1 MSKFH
6 TILQRKVL
14 MPTKSSHTDVTEIR
28 DLKASLSKV
37 HTLWQRC
44 SSNTGQMRRIV
55 NFSDAPG
62 AETANKYLL
71 IHSYMEYFN
80 NGIKSQC
87 DLCIYRIFIT
97 VQQFRNAS
105 RLLAR
110 FCLLYSGL
118 QEEVTPAFLFKVR
131 LNYVSLHCSGMAVRS
146 QKLIEL
152 QDGESADLTA
162 QTCVELQGCGS
173 LMTSTVVPA
182 EIAAPVTQIPR
193 RK

>member
-1 MSKFH
+1 M
-6 TILQRKVL
+6 
-14 MPTKSSHTDVTEIR
+14 M
-28 DLKASLSKV
+28 
-37 HTLWQRC
+37 
-44 SSNTGQMRRIV
+44 RIV

-62 AETANKYLL
+62 AETADKYLL
-71 IHSYMEYFN
+71 TRSYMEHFN
-80 NGIKSQC
+80 NGIKSQR

-118 QEEVTPAFLFKVR
+118 QEEVSPAFLFKVR
-131 LNYVSLHCSGMAVRS
+131 WNYVSLHCSGMTDRS
-146 QKLIEL
+146 QTLM
-152 QDGESADLTA
+152 QDGESADPTA

-173 LMTSTVVPA
+173 LVTSTVVPA

-193 RK
+193 RKWAAIKLETHYGARCDWNYNAEFRFYPHQMKCHSWQKQAWCSEQNGATAL

>member
-6 TILQRKVL
+6 TVL
-14 MPTKSSHTDVTEIR
+14 TKGSDTDVIEIR

-37 HTLWQRC
+37 HTLWQHC
-44 SSNTGQMRRIV
+44 STNTGQMMRLV
-55 NFSDAPG
+55 NFSDAPD
-62 AETANKYLL
+62 AETADKYLL
-71 IHSYMEYFN
+71 TRSSMEHFN
-80 NGIKSQC
+80 NGIKSRC

-118 QEEVTPAFLFKVR
+118 QEEVSPAFLFKVR
-131 LNYVSLHCSGMAVRS
+131 LNYVSLHCSGMADRS
-146 QKLIEL
+146 QELIEL
-152 QDGESADLTA
+152 QDGESADPTA

-173 LMTSTVVPA
+173 LVTSTVVPA